1 MRQRKWLGT
10 GMMESFDARQQRM
23 FDLVLEKVR
32 HYYAELYETRDCY
45 RYPLTLS
52 RLMKLCNRSGL
63 RTLMAVRILS
73 HSVDVESESNPPLV
87 YERDPSQNN
96 AVKRPYRIYLRF
108 AGMGQKIAKIPPD
121 QPSALKTPGRNQIP
135 DGRRP

>member
-10 GMMESFDARQQRM
+10 GMVESFDARQQRLLN
-23 FDLVLEKVR
+23 LVLEKVR
-32 HYYAELYETRDCY
+32 YYYAELYETRDCY

-73 HSVDVESESNPPLV
+73 HSIDIESEADPPLT
-87 YERDPSQNN
+87 YDRISSQNN
-96 AVKRPYRIYLRF
+96 ATHRPYRIFLRGKF
-108 AGMGQKIAKIPPD
+108 
-121 QPSALKTPGRNQIP
+121 SN
-135 DGRRP
+135 

>member
-1 MRQRKWLGT
+1 MNRRKWPGT
-10 GMMESFDARQQRM
+10 GMVETFDVRQQRLL
-23 FDLVLEKVR
+23 DLVLETVR
-32 HYYAELYETRDCY
+32 HYYTELHETRECY

-73 HSVDVESESNPPLV
+73 HSFDMDLEDEPPLA

-96 AVKRPYRIYLRF
+96 AVRRPYRIYLR
-108 AGMGQKIAKIPPD
+108 G
-121 QPSALKTPGRNQIP
+121 GRA
-135 DGRRP
+135 R

>member
-1 MRQRKWLGT
+1 MKQRRWLGT
-10 GMMESFDARQQRM
+10 GYIESFDVRQQRLL
-23 FDLVLEKVR
+23 DLVLDKVR

-73 HSVDVESESNPPLV
+73 FSIDMESEFEPPLV
-87 YERDPSQNN
+87 YERDQSQKN
-96 AVKRPYRIYLRF
+96 AMRRPYRIYLRNEH
-108 AGMGQKIAKIPPD
+108 ARM
-121 QPSALKTPGRNQIP
+121 R
-135 DGRRP
+135 

>member
-10 GMMESFDARQQRM
+10 GMVESFDVRQQRLL
-23 FDLVLEKVR
+23 DLVLETVCF
-32 HYYAELYETRDCY
+32 YYAELFETRDCY
-45 RYPLTLS
+45 RHPLTLS

-73 HSVDVESESNPPLV
+73 HSVDIEAESQPPLV

-96 AVKRPYRIYLRF
+96 AMRRPYRIYLRNNR
-108 AGMGQKIAKIPPD
+108 AHA
-121 QPSALKTPGRNQIP
+121 R
-135 DGRRP
+135 

>member
-1 MRQRKWLGT
+1 MRQRRWLGT
-10 GMMESFDARQQRM
+10 GTVESFDVRQQRM
-23 FDLVLEKVR
+23 LDLVLEKVR

-73 HSVDVESESNPPLV
+73 HSIDVESETEPPLI
-87 YERDPSQNN
+87 YERDPSQRN
-96 AVKRPYRIYLRF
+96 AMRRPYRIYLRS
-108 AGMGQKIAKIPPD
+108 D
-121 QPSALKTPGRNQIP
+121 
-135 DGRRP
+135 RRE

>member
-1 MRQRKWLGT
+1 MMNKRRWLGT
-10 GMMESFDARQQRM
+10 GMIETFDVRQQRLL
-23 FDLVLEKVR
+23 DLVLNKVR
-32 HYYAELYETRDCY
+32 HYYAELFGTRECF

-73 HSVDVESESNPPLV
+73 HSMDRETEKEPPLV

-96 AVKRPYRIYLRF
+96 AMRRPYRIYLR
-108 AGMGQKIAKIPPD
+108 
-121 QPSALKTPGRNQIP
+121 SNQTQSG
-135 DGRRP
+135 DKK

>member
-1 MRQRKWLGT
+1 MNRRKWLGT
-10 GMMESFDARQQRM
+10 GMIESFDLRQQRLL
-23 FDLVLEKVR
+23 DLVLETVR
-32 HYYAELYETRDCY
+32 HYYAKLHGTRDCY

-73 HSVDVESESNPPLV
+73 HSADIESETEPPLA

-96 AVKRPYRIYLRF
+96 AMRRPYRIYLRHNH
-108 AGMGQKIAKIPPD
+108 
-121 QPSALKTPGRNQIP
+121 THTR
-135 DGRRP
+135 